1 MVVLIKLLR
10 ISCVNIGAT
19 YLEVRVSS
27 KTNLLSHLDYALKN
41 TDWYAGR
48 KQGNQEMIEAFKPY
62 DLSIR
67 NAQKELSNLSIYERV
82 YQNLKSNAKS
92 VYPTDLDYR
101 EEIGSGYDDLF
112 SAIDTELLRIP
123 RFLQRKA

>member
-1 MVVLIKLLR
+1 
-10 ISCVNIGAT
+10 
-19 YLEVRVSS
+19 
-27 KTNLLSHLDYALKN
+27 
-41 TDWYAGR
+41 
-48 KQGNQEMIEAFKPY
+48 MIEAFKPY

-101 EEIGSGYDDLF
+101 EEIGSGYDDF
-112 SAIDTELLRIP
+112 I
-123 RFLQRKA
+123 